1 MNTQV
6 AVDVIRQA
14 LFACFWTSLPLLAV
28 GFIAGVILSFVQLLT
43 SIQDSSF
50 SSVPKLAAFWAA
62 CLVLLPWL
70 AHRMTEY
77 AVSVFGNLHLYA
89 K

>member
-1 MNTQV
+1 MTAQV

-14 LFACFWTSLPLLAV
+14 LMACFWVSLPLLAV
-28 GFIAGVILSFVQLLT
+28 GFVVGIVLSFIQLLT

-50 SSVPKLAAFWAA
+50 SSVPKLAAFWGA
-62 CLVLLPWL
+62 CIILLPWL
-70 AHRMTEY
+70 AHRLTEY
-77 AVSVFGNLHLYA
+77 SVGVFSNLHLYA